1 MQMYYDGGLVA
12 GGGTGGGGGLYYPM
26 YNGPVYYNAPVMQP
40 VDDTTLM
47 DYIKKQM
54 YEIECKIMYH

>member
-12 GGGTGGGGGLYYPM
+12 GGATGGGGLYYPV
-26 YNGPVYYNAPVMQP
+26 YNGPVYYNTPVMQP
-40 VDDTTLM
+40 VDDSTLM

-54 YEIECKIMYH
+54 YVF